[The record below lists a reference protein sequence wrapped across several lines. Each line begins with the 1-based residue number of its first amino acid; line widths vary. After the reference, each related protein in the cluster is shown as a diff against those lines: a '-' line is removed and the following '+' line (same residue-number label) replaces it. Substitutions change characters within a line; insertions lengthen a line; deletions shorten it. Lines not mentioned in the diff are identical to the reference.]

1 MKHLLLIVVLSCLSC
16 SGDMDTHKESLI
28 MPTKE
33 SGLFL
38 TAKLLA
44 CYSNYSNP
52 NDKNYYYLVELSLY
66 NNTDTEYE
74 FYTLS
79 CGSLVNVLTD
89 SKQLGFL
96 YHNCSKDY
104 GVLAKLKPRQEYVIP
119 VIALRNRY
127 MQGFLHNV
135 RFGFIFYERKST
147 PFNKKTPLTNEEI
160 ISELQT
166 LREKQENVIWSEP
179 VPLTATNYKQYEIRD
194 IINDSTYSIR
204 NNR

>member
-1 MKHLLLIVVLSCLSC
+1 MKQLLLIVVLSCLSC
-16 SGDMDTHKESLI
+16 SGNIETRKEILL

-38 TAKLLA
+38 TGNLLA

-52 NDKNYYYLVELSLY
+52 NDKNYYYLVELSLK
-66 NNTDTEYE
+66 NQTNTDYE

-79 CGSLVNVLTD
+79 CGSLVNVVTD

-96 YHNCSKDY
+96 FHNCSKNY
-104 GVLAKLKPRQEYVIP
+104 GVLVKLKPQQEYNIP
-119 VIALRNRY
+119 VIVLRNRY

-135 RFGFIFYERKST
+135 KFGFVFCERKST

-160 ISELQT
+160 ISELQD
-166 LREKQENVIWSEP
+166 LREKQENVIWSDP
-179 VPLTATNYKQYEIRD
+179 VPLTATNFKQYEIRD
-194 IINDSTYSIR
+194 IINDSTYSIA
-204 NNR
+204 N